1 MAWISTDVSIGDP
14 STDMKI
20 AFLILAHKN
29 PKQLQMLLNALQH
42 PAFDFYIHLDKKT
55 NAGSFNY
62 LSSYKNVF
70 FINKRAKIYWAA
82 FGTIQATLN
91 GFKEIP
97 LSDYA
102 YVNVISAQDFP
113 LKSANEIYEYILERK
128 GIEFISCQSIEDE
141 WPVAPRVKK
150 YHLIN
155 WRIPGKYRLGDFLTY
170 ILPERKFPFDYK
182 IVGRANWF
190 TLTTGAIHYSLDFL
204 NKNPSVIRYFKYCW
218 GADEFIFSTILY
230 NSLFKE
236 KIADNLIY
244 VDWSSGLAHPKILT
258 IDDYEVLKASP
269 KLFARKFDMETDS
282 LILKKLEELIG
293 VKDKATE

>member
-1 MAWISTDVSIGDP
+1 
-14 STDMKI
+14 MKI

-42 PAFDFYIHLDKKT
+42 PAFDFYIHIDKKT
-55 NAGSFNY
+55 NAEPFDY
-62 LSSYKNVF
+62 LSTHEHVF
-70 FINKRAKIYWAA
+70 FIKKRAKIYWAA

-91 GFKEIP
+91 GFREIP
-97 LSDYA
+97 LADYD

-113 LKSANEIYEYILERK
+113 LKSANEIYEYISKRK
-128 GIEFISCQSIEDE
+128 GTEFITCQSIEDE

-190 TLTTGAIHYSLDFL
+190 TLTTKAIQYSLDFL
-204 NKNPSVIRYFKYCW
+204 EKNPSAIRYFKYCW

-230 NSLFKE
+230 NSSFKE

-258 IDDYEVLKASP
+258 INDYEALKASA

-293 VKDKATE
+293 VKEKATV

>member
-190 TLTTGAIHYSLDFL
+190 TLTTGAIQYSLDFL